1 MTSLPSG
8 PVIGFAKSNYKLREK
23 EMPSLKYQLRELL
36 ASLSVESNQLK
47 DPVAKRRLYLIRAV
61 AESSKDVKKTCE
73 ARGVS
78 TDLFYKWS
86 AKLLLSRTLG
96 CLRSISK
103 TNARKYNQTSK
114 RVEKKIVEI
123 RQARPYLGAER
134 ISFELKAQFGIECPT
149 STVGAIL
156 KRKGLITQA
165 YASRLTK
172 KHLKRYR
179 RPFPGYLQ
187 MDFKYVPYRIETRQF
202 YQLSVIDHHSSWRFI
217 RIYDNRSLQTV
228 VEFLEELYFACPFS
242 IMQIQTDN
250 ATEFTDKYSSGKG
263 VEASGTHA
271 LDKWCEMRAI
281 EHKLIPIGE
290 KEINGKVENSHR
302 FDDREFFSQ
311 GLKATSLNEIR
322 AQAAIH
328 NHYWNELRPTRA
340 LQWRAPVEMLADAH
354 VRAYVF
360 IAAFLER
367 YAKSAA
373 RMEVINTPNGQ
384 ITRQWQEKIKKAKKP
399 NRYLQYL
406 DWLDRQKLKLVP
418 PLVPIFSSPSV
429 QCHVHNGG
437 VLA

>member
-1 MTSLPSG
+1 MLT
-8 PVIGFAKSNYKLREK
+8 EK
-23 EMPSLKYQLRELL
+23 EMPSLKYQLKELL

-47 DPVAKRRLYLIRAV
+47 DPVAKKRLYLIKAV
-61 AESSKDVKKTCE
+61 AESTKDVKKTCE

-86 AKLLLSRTLG
+86 GRLLLTRTLD
-96 CLRSISK
+96 CLRSITQAPS
-103 TNARKYNQTSK
+103 RKYNQTPK
-114 RVEKKIVEI
+114 RVEKRIVAM

-134 ISFELKAQFGIECPT
+134 ISFELKKQFNIQCPT

-156 KRKGLITQA
+156 KRKGLITAA
-165 YASRLTK
+165 YAQRLTK

-187 MDFKYVPYRIETRQF
+187 MDFKYVPYPIENRQL

-217 RIYDNRSLQTV
+217 RIYDNRALKTV
-228 VEFLEELYFACPFS
+228 LEFLEELYFGCPFN

-250 ATEFTDKYSSGKG
+250 AVEFTDKYSSGMG
-263 VEASGTHA
+263 QEASGAHA
-271 LDKWCEMRAI
+271 LDKWCAMREI

-311 GLKATSLNEIR
+311 GSRPTSLNEIR
-322 AQAAIH
+322 QRSAVY

-340 LQWRAPVEMLADAH
+340 LQWRTPVQVLGDAEVRAH
-354 VRAYVF
+354 VF
-360 IAAFLER
+360 IQMFLER
-367 YAKSAA
+367 YARSAP

-384 ITRQWQEKIKKAKKP
+384 ITRRWKEKIKKPRKP
-399 NRYLQYL
+399 SRYLQYL
-406 DWLDRQKLKLVP
+406 EWLDRQKLKLVP
-418 PLVPIFSSPSV
+418 PLVPIFSLR
-429 QCHVHNGG
+429 
-437 VLA
+437 VLK